1 MIMKL
6 SNNEQMLFDVA
17 RSLPEKLRN
26 QVVFLGGSVVSLL
39 ITETAFA
46 GIRPTKD
53 VDVIIETSNR
63 NGFHRF
69 EESLRKAGCH
79 QILDDDPPI
88 ICRWRINSVVVDV
101 MPCDE
106 TILGFSNQWYKGAVK
121 NYHLVNLEG
130 IEIKVVTAPYFL
142 ATKVEA
148 FRGRG
153 NNDFMGSHDLEDIIT
168 VLDGRSEVV
177 AEIKA
182 AETSLQNYL
191 ARNFKAWLQNRAFIN
206 ALPGL
211 LTPDPASQE
220 RFQIV
225 VERIQAIGAIC

>member
-1 MIMKL
+1 VTL
-6 SNNEQMLFDVA
+6 SANEQMLSKVA
-17 RSLPEKLRN
+17 NGLPPELRN

-63 NGFHRF
+63 SGFNRF

-106 TILGFSNQWYKGAVK
+106 TILGFSNQWYKAAVK
-121 NYHLVNLEG
+121 NYHLINLRG
-130 IEIKVVTAPYFL
+130 VEIKVVAAPYFL

-153 NNDFMGSHDLEDIIT
+153 NNDFMASHDLEDIIT
-168 VLDGRSEVV
+168 VLDGRSEIV

-182 AETSLQNYL
+182 AEVSLREYL
-191 ARNFKAWLQNRAFIN
+191 AGDFKAWLQSRDFIN

-211 LTPDPASQE
+211 LAPDPSSQA
-220 RFQIV
+220 RLSV
-225 VERIQAIGAIC
+225 VIFRMTEISQML

>member
-1 MIMKL
+1 MKL
-6 SNNEQMLFDVA
+6 SANEQMLLKVA
-17 RSLPEKLRN
+17 QGLPPELRT
-26 QVVFLGGSVVSLL
+26 QVVFLGGSIVSLL
-39 ITETAFA
+39 ITEAAFA

-53 VDVIIETSNR
+53 VDVIIETSNQS
-63 NGFHRF
+63 GFHQF
-69 EESLRKAGCH
+69 EELLRQAGCK

-106 TILGFSNQWYKGAVK
+106 YILGFSNHWYKAAVK
-121 NYHLVNLEG
+121 NYHLIKLEG
-130 IEIKVVTAPYFL
+130 VEIKVVAAPYFL

-153 NNDFMGSHDLEDIIT
+153 NNDYMGSHDLEDIIT

-177 AEIKA
+177 AELKA
-182 AETSLQNYL
+182 AEPSLRTYL
-191 ARNFKAWLQNRAFIN
+191 AGTFKTWLQSRDFRN

-211 LTPDPASQE
+211 LAPDTASQARLPLVISRMTE
-220 RFQIV
+220 ISQML
-225 VERIQAIGAIC
+225 